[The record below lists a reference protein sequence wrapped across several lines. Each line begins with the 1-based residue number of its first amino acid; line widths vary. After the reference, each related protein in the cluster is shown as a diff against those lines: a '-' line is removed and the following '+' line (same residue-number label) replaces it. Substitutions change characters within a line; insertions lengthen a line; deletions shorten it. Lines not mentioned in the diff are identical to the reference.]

1 MRPPLP
7 SQRTENPPW
16 LRVVIISI
24 VIGLLLGAAGIWA
37 YQTYYPRVQDNWLE
51 FLGQVRDVV
60 APHPANLPT
69 PVAAAPTSMPP
80 SPSPS
85 PSATQAASATPGPTA
100 SPTPLPPTP
109 TPFPTRVT
117 LTGFKYEAQGFN
129 NCGPASLSI
138 NLSYWG
144 WKGNQKNIAAVV
156 KPNQYDRNVTPRELY
171 EYLLTVGFDAYI
183 RTNGDVDTLKRFIAA
198 GYPVLVEKGYT
209 CQKGERCSGWF
220 GHYSVFTGYDD
231 ASGTFITQDTYRGQ
245 DFSLSYEEVLSNWR
259 AFNFLYIVIFPADAE
274 HDAGVVSLLGEA
286 ADLNRNYQDAL
297 ARARNEALTLTGP
310 DAAFAWFNVG
320 TNLHYMQDYAGAAAA
335 YDQSRQLGLP
345 YRMLWYQ
352 FGPYRSYYYM
362 ARYQD
367 VVDLATFAI
376 SGAIGEPG
384 LEEAYYWRGQAEEA
398 LGQRDQAIDDYR
410 TALVRNPNYQPAKD
424 ALAVLGAAP

>member
-1 MRPPLP
+1 MRPQTQMRPPER
-7 SQRTENPPW
+7 SPW
-16 LRVVIISI
+16 PRVVGISI
-24 VIGLLLGAAGIWA
+24 VIGLLVGAAGIWA
-37 YQTYYPRVQDNWLE
+37 YEAYYPRVEDNWLE

-60 APHPANLPT
+60 APHPAILPT
-69 PVAAAPTSMPP
+69 PVVAAPIAAIS
-80 SPSPS
+80 
-85 PSATQAASATPGPTA
+85 SATPPASATPAPSSTPGPTT
-100 SPTPLPPTP
+100 SPTPIPPTP
-109 TPFPTRVT
+109 TPFPTQVT
-117 LTGFKYEAQGFN
+117 LTGFTYEAQGFN

-144 WKGNQKNIAAVV
+144 WEGDQKDIASEL

-171 EYLLTVGFDAYI
+171 EYLLTAGFDAYI

-231 ASGTFITQDTYRGQ
+231 AGGYFITQDTYRGQ
-245 DFSLSYEEVLSNWR
+245 DLRMSYADVMANWR
-259 AFNFLYIVIFPADAE
+259 AFNYLYLVVFPAGPEQDAR
-274 HDAGVVSLLGEA
+274 VVALLGEA

-297 ARARNEALTLTGP
+297 ARARTEALTLTGEA
-310 DAAFAWFNVG
+310 AAFAWFNVG

-335 YDQSRQLGLP
+335 FDQARQFGLP

-352 FGPYRSYYYM
+352 FGPYRAYFYM

-367 VVDLATFAI
+367 VIDIATFAI
-376 SGAIGEPG
+376 NGAIGEPG
-384 LEEAYYWRGQAEEA
+384 LEEAYFWRGQAEEA
-398 LGQRDQAIDDYR
+398 LGLRDQAIADYG

-424 ALAVLGAAP
+424 ALTALGVAP